1 MYCLYLFLVYQHIFY
16 YFKLCQPSLNVFYRC
31 ETTPS
36 SFIACWLT
44 LLFACL
50 SIIVSSICR
59 QNPRIVDTF
68 PPLHHPTLS
77 LSPTVCAF
85 LSNVFRTRM
94 KLDDKASHNC
104 MSLAHICPQHCSLA
118 PSPGALNAI
127 PHHVQCP
134 TVSTA
139 QSPISM
145 TSTRPPSFLGDLHS
159 YQDDGR

>member
-1 MYCLYLFLVYQHIFY
+1 MSVICVL
-16 YFKLCQPSLNVFYRC
+16 PMRNN
-31 ETTPS
+31 
-36 SFIACWLT
+36 T
-44 LLFACL
+44 LLLHCVLANPSVCL
-50 SIIVSSICR
+50 PLDNCQFHLPPEPPYCRHLSSPPSP
-59 QNPRIVDTF
+59 NP
-68 PPLHHPTLS
+68 PS
-77 LSPTVCAF
+77 LSPTFCAF